1 MDRMKA
7 RVERGRRRQEIGSRL
22 RMLRRES
29 GITQAILAKKVQVSQ
44 QMIGHIETGQKAMV
58 AELCYDICKAI
69 GCSTDD
75 IIVGKTA

>member
-29 GITQAILAKKVQVSQ
+29 GITQATLAKKVHLSQ
-44 QMIGHIETGQKAMV
+44 QMIGQIETGKKAMA
-58 AELCYDICKAI
+58 AELCYDISKAI